1 MEKEFGEIFSGLK
14 RNFGIAYLDKFTID
28 PETGKTFRRPTS
40 SGRNAEVCFL
50 AN

>member
-28 PETGKTFRRPTS
+28 PNTGKKNQKNMV
-40 SGRNAEVCFL
+40 GHL
-50 AN
+50 KK